1 MKSILLFIKKW
12 FFPPTFSLGFY
23 LCFIALWFWLV
34 NDKTWSNF
42 LNYTVMMIV
51 LFFPMY
57 FMFDKNDGRFTSFID
72 YIESQSKWFQRSFSI
87 LFILLWAVFIY
98 YANKYFPII
107 GN

>member
-12 FFPPTFSLGFY
+12 FFPSTFGLMFY
-23 LCFIALWFWLV
+23 VCFIALWFGIV

-51 LFFPMY
+51 VFFPVY
-57 FMFDKNDGRFTSFID
+57 LAFDTNDGRFTKFIEH
-72 YIESQSKWFQRSFSI
+72 IESQGKWFRRGFAT
-87 LFILLWAVFIY
+87 LFILLWFVCIAY
-98 YANKYFPII
+98 THKYFPII